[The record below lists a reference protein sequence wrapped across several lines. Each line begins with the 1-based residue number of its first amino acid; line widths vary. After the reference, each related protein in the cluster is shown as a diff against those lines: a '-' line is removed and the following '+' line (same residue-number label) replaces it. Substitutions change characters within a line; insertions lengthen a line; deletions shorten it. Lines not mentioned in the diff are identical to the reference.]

1 MPYLTPRTT
10 AASTSLDR
18 TQLHPQA
25 RMEKCATNKTPLP
38 ADTGQDSSAAR
49 FSEPVSPPD
58 IPSTPQDVVASR
70 AKSIAPSECSVI
82 SILPCMLGKCKVKL
96 KEGCEKVEKALK
108 GKEKEGGP
116 IVILRN
122 RNSDIDFFGEFP
134 ERRRSWLGWSV
145 LLQLFGGKGY
155 RSIDGWGCA
164 C

>member
-1 MPYLTPRTT
+1 
-10 AASTSLDR
+10 
-18 TQLHPQA
+18 
-25 RMEKCATNKTPLP
+25 MEKCATNKTPLP

-70 AKSIAPSECSVI
+70 AKSIAPSECLVV
-82 SILPCMLGKCKVKL
+82 SILPCMLDKCKVKL

-134 ERRRSWLGWSV
+134 ERRRSWLG
-145 LLQLFGGKGY
+145 
-155 RSIDGWGCA
+155 
-164 C
+164 